1 LSTLAYSYIRLSTPE
16 QALGDSV
23 RRQLDAT
30 SRFAEQHGLQLDQS
44 LRDIGK
50 SAFRGKNSSGS
61 EAALAHFLGMVADR
75 RIPVG
80 SYLIVESLDRLSRQ
94 RVEDAFDL
102 LRRIVSA
109 GIVVATL
116 DNGQIY
122 RSDSFDSM
130 TSLLIALTSMM
141 RAHEESKRKSERVAA
156 AWQQKKLKAAD
167 KVVVT
172 RRIPSWLNY
181 KNGVIEADPN
191 RAAVVRRIFELTRDG
206 YGAYSIARQLNA
218 EGFSAW
224 SSRHRAVWRE
234 SFIKKMLTG
243 RTVLGEYQPHRLHY
257 ENGRASRVPDGE
269 PIAGYYPAVVDEQL
283 YREARAAM
291 AARRVT
297 GRGRKGRGFANV
309 FTGLLRCGLC
319 GGGITFIDKGPSPK
333 GGQYLRCSVAHAK
346 AKRKCGARAWRY
358 DLMEAALLSAM
369 DELDVS
375 YILAGR
381 TKEAAREELV
391 DELERAEDE
400 IEFHRNRVERQ
411 EEAIASSA
419 RSVASLLPRL
429 EEDRQKL
436 QEATSRRNALLSQMH
451 ELDSFD
457 AETRRKR
464 LQELMDAIASTRS
477 SAVETRRT
485 LAAELRRTLEYIRI
499 TPEARVLWELLDQQ
513 PTWLEHYNDLT
524 TEELSR
530 VLDRSD
536 FVFTFM
542 YRNGREHLVD
552 PLTRGSV
559 QMQWSTRF
567 QYFKQIAKL
576 KGSVET

>member
-1 LSTLAYSYIRLSTPE
+1 VSTLAYSYIRLSTPE

-23 RRQLDAT
+23 RRQLEAT

-172 RRIPSWLNY
+172 RRIPSWLSY
-181 KNGVIEADPN
+181 KNGVIEADPH

-218 EGFSAW
+218 EGFAAW

-257 ENGRASRVPDGE
+257 ENGRASRVPDGD
-269 PIAGYYPAVVDEQL
+269 PIVGYYPAVIDEEL
-283 YREARAAM
+283 YREAKAAM

-297 GRGRKGRGFANV
+297 GRGRKGREFANV

-319 GGGITFIDKGPSPK
+319 GAGMIFIDKGSSPK
-333 GGQYLRCSVAHAK
+333 GGRYLQCSVAHAK

-358 DLMEAALLSAM
+358 SLMEAALLAAM
-369 DELDVS
+369 DELDFS

-381 TKEAAREELV
+381 SKEAAREELA
-391 DELERAEDE
+391 DELERARDE
-400 IEFHRNRVERQ
+400 IALHQSRVKRQ

-429 EEDRQKL
+429 EEDREKL
-436 QEATSRRNALLSQMH
+436 QGAVSRHEALIEKIA
-451 ELDSFD
+451 ELDSLD
-457 AETRRKR
+457 PEARKAR
-464 LQELMDAIASTRS
+464 LQELMDAIASPQS

-485 LAAELRRTLEYIRI
+485 LSAELRRTLDHIRI
-499 TPEARVLWELLDQQ
+499 TPEARVVWEILDQQ
-513 PTWLEHYNDLT
+513 PAWLEQYRDLT
-524 TEELSR
+524 EGELTR
-530 VLDRSD
+530 VLERSD
-536 FVFTFM
+536 FVFSFM

-552 PLTRGSV
+552 PLSRGAI
-559 QMQWSTRF
+559 QLQWSTRF
-567 QYFKQIAKL
+567 QYFKEVAKL
-576 KGSVET
+576 SGSAED